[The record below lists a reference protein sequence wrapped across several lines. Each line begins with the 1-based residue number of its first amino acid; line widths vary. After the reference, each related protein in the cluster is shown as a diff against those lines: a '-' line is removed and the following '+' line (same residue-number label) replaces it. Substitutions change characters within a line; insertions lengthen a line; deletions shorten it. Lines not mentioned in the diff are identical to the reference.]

1 MRRYRLGE
9 EPRDD
14 LSLTTSIEERLE
26 MVETLSVEAWAL
38 SGRPFPSYARDETPV
53 MLRPLHRDEPPD

>member
-9 EPRDD
+9 EPADD
-14 LSLTTSIEERLE
+14 LTRTTTPEERLE

-38 SGRPFPSYARDETPV
+38 TGKPFPSYRRDEMPV
-53 MLRPLHRDEPPD
+53 TLRPLRGDEPRD